1 MEGVHMIDRTT
12 TIALMAAIMSAGSNV
27 KVTDARVFV
36 ADAETLLK
44 IAEANAAAEDKK
56 KAEEI
61 QQQLEI
67 DHVYTY
73 LNSDALSVPRDT
85 VIKALEVTGKN
96 TSKAAQLI
104 RNNEVAASFSRIRL
118 R

>member
-56 KAEEI
+56 G
-61 QQQLEI
+61 
-67 DHVYTY
+67 V
-73 LNSDALSVPRDT
+73 
-85 VIKALEVTGKN
+85 
-96 TSKAAQLI
+96 
-104 RNNEVAASFSRIRL
+104 
-118 R
+118 

>member
-1 MEGVHMIDRTT
+1 MIDRTT

-67 DHVYTY
+67 DHAYTY
-73 LNSDALSVPRDT
+73 QGMGYK
-85 VIKALEVTGKN
+85 I
-96 TSKAAQLI
+96 
-104 RNNEVAASFSRIRL
+104 
-118 R
+118 